1 MSLLWAKAANR
12 LLRLRSGM
20 GGLPPVAAVNL
31 LALDGLD
38 PSRPAREYSFAVVD
52 LETTGLSTDEDRV
65 VSVGAVR
72 LRRGAVH
79 LADHFAELVNPGRGI
94 PSQAV
99 TIHGI
104 KPDQVAGA
112 RNAAEVFV
120 DFLAWL
126 GGDILVAHYALFDLH
141 FINQTMR
148 RLYGFPLQNLV
159 VDVRSLCKGVI
170 LPSDPYGIGRHDADC
185 GLDALAQRFSI
196 ETAERHTALGD
207 ALLTAQIFQRLLAR
221 MESRG
226 RGRLRDVLR
235 ISAPA

>member
-1 MSLLWAKAANR
+1 MSLLRTRAFNR
-12 LLRLRSGM
+12 LLRLRPGL
-20 GGLPPVAAVNL
+20 GDLPPAATANL
-31 LALDGLD
+31 HALEGLD
-38 PSRPAREYSFAVVD
+38 PARPARDHDFSVVD
-52 LETTGLSTDEDRV
+52 LETTGLDTERDRV

-72 LRRGAVH
+72 VRGGMVR
-79 LADHFAELVNPGRGI
+79 LADHFSELVNPGRDI
-94 PSQAV
+94 PPQAV

-112 RNAAEVFV
+112 RRASEVFV

-126 GGDILVAHYALFDLH
+126 GGDVLVAHYALFDLY
-141 FINQTMR
+141 FINLTMR

-159 VDVRSLCKGVI
+159 VDVRTMCKGVI
-170 LPSDPYGIGRHDADC
+170 LPSDPYGIGRHDTDC

-207 ALLTAQIFQRLLAR
+207 ALLTAQVFQCLLAR

-226 RGRLRDVLR
+226 RGRLRDVIR